1 MNVTKQKISGNH
13 EKMKEWLLILQQC
26 TSGGT
31 PKEGPRENWQV
42 FRSCMTD
49 NFKKIE
55 AMLEARKLVFQD
67 EHSKILLFFG
77 VTPERFARYKTDMKN
92 MFKPFAGYLN
102 AMGGYNIPKGSVEK
116 RFHATVKRAT
126 EEYQDVSKAGEAWTK
141 LQREMLDENLEVEL
155 FCCDYDEVPDTI
167 NCAWISFLDILLM
180 GRPRIR
186 FWHKI
191 MVRNA
196 RDDKEYAAR
205 LLAKNAEAIKS
216 ALQKLDYVVPDD
228 HALKIAL
235 ASHDSVF
242 VEKDETPEVKP

>member
-13 EKMKEWLLILQQC
+13 EKMREWLVILQQC
-26 TSGGT
+26 TSGGS
-31 PKEGPRENWQV
+31 PKDSTRDDWNV

-49 NFKKIE
+49 NFKTIE
-55 AMLEARKLVFQD
+55 TALEVRKSEFQK
-67 EHSKILLFFG
+67 EHDKILLGFG
-77 VTPERFARYKTDMKN
+77 VSPERFSRYKADMKN

-116 RFHATVKRAT
+116 RFNATVKRAT
-126 EEYQDVSKAGEAWTK
+126 EEYADVSKAGDAWTTR
-141 LQREMLDENLEVEL
+141 QREMLDENMEVEL

-167 NCAWISFLDILLM
+167 NCAWVGFLDVILM

-196 RDDKEYAAR
+196 RDDKEYAAK
-205 LLAKNAEAIKS
+205 LLAKNAEAIKGV
-216 ALQKLDYVVPDD
+216 LRKLEYVVPDD

-235 ASHDSVF
+235 ASHDAIF
-242 VEKDETPEVKP
+242 VDNETAPEVKP